1 MTNEPFVTFYR
12 LIKIYIYKFSKQKN
26 KENKSEKI
34 ERKKHD
40 MREQIKLEIM
50 TESNPKPT
58 DNETPAEAAQN
69 ETPAKVTQHEK
80 QVEVDQNETPAETNG
95 NDTPEEADETII
107 QGNPPIS
114 LIKLVTRNY
123 RTE

>member
-69 ETPAKVTQHEK
+69 ETPAKVKQHEK
-80 QVEVDQNETPAETNG
+80 QVEVDKTEKQAEVDQNETPAETNG

-107 QGNPPIS
+107 QGNHLS
-114 LIKLVTRNY
+114 V
-123 RTE
+123 